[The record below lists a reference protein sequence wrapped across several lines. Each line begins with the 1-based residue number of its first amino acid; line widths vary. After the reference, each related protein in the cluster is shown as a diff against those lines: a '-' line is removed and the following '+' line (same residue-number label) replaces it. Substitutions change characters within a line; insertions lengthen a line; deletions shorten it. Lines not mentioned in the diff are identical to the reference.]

1 MASWQLQEAKAK
13 FSEVIDTAEKK
24 GPQIVTRHGVE
35 TAVIVPINQWKQL
48 LKNQNSLANR
58 DERTEQQRR
67 DDFLALLRSAPDFE
81 IPDRH
86 RERLEQRKAQK
97 RRVSA

>member
-35 TAVIVPINQWKQL
+35 TAVILPISEWRRLSQPPIPVQKGKTEQE
-48 LKNQNSLANR
+48 KR
-58 DERTEQQRR
+58 DE
-67 DDFLALLRSAPDFE
+67 FLRFLRSAPDFE

-86 RERLEQRKAQK
+86 RERLARRKAARVESSQK
-97 RRVSA
+97 P